1 MTQNIVIAK
10 HTSYTHAIR
19 RVSHIGYLNT
29 TYRVISCYLILS
41 FFSLV
46 PSPPI
51 DVTVVSRT
59 TDSFTVTWTAPDSEL
74 FTGYKMTI
82 SEGDNVNTET
92 PAKDVTSVEVT
103 GLTPGTAYSVTLVT
117 INNQDDSSM
126 LTTAASTRKLR
137 LLFIL

>member
-1 MTQNIVIAK
+1 
-10 HTSYTHAIR
+10 
-19 RVSHIGYLNT
+19 
-29 TYRVISCYLILS
+29 
-41 FFSLV
+41 
-46 PSPPI
+46 
-51 DVTVVSRT
+51 
-59 TDSFTVTWTAPDSEL
+59 
-74 FTGYKMTI
+74 MTI